1 MSRSDVKVSFINDE
15 VAADPNG
22 ISESAQVG
30 NNAAVVIGGALA
42 DGGAVSLA
50 GSARKLVVT
59 SGGNDSSKSFT
70 IVGTD
75 INGSALTE
83 SLTGANADTA
93 TTSNYFKTIAS
104 ITAVG
109 NPAGTVVA
117 GTSGSA
123 ADVVFA
129 GRSRLKGYSIV
140 SGGTAG
146 VIEFFNGDPNGTGS
160 AVFKARTIGT
170 DNTTVDNTIPEQG
183 ILFEDGLYIVY
194 TIGTIDMM
202 NFFYA

>member
-30 NNAAVVIGGALA
+30 SNAAVVIGGALA

>member
-75 INGSALTE
+75 INL
-83 SLTGANADTA
+83 SL
-93 TTSNYFKTIAS
+93 IH
-104 ITAVG
+104 I
-109 NPAGTVVA
+109 
-117 GTSGSA
+117 
-123 ADVVFA
+123 
-129 GRSRLKGYSIV
+129 
-140 SGGTAG
+140 
-146 VIEFFNGDPNGTGS
+146 
-160 AVFKARTIGT
+160 
-170 DNTTVDNTIPEQG
+170 
-183 ILFEDGLYIVY
+183 
-194 TIGTIDMM
+194 
-202 NFFYA
+202 